1 MTQLAIGKPA
11 PLGAHY
17 DGQGVNFTLFSA
29 HAERVELCIFDAN
42 GQEHRYDLPGHSGD
56 IWHGYLPDA
65 RPGLRYGYR
74 VHGPWQPAEGHRFNP
89 AKLLID
95 PCARQIDGEFK
106 DNPLLHAGHNEPDY
120 RDNAAIAPKCVVVVD
135 HYDWE
140 DDAPPRTPWGST
152 IIYEAHVKG
161 LTYLHPEIPVEIR
174 GTYKAL
180 GHPVMINYLKQLGI
194 TALELLPVAQFASEP
209 RLQRMGLSNYWGYN
223 PVAMFALHPA
233 YACSPETALDE
244 FRDAIKALHK
254 AGIEVILDIVL
265 NHSAELDLD
274 GPLFSLRGIDNRS
287 YYWIRE
293 DGDYHNWTGCGNTL
307 NLSHPAVVDYASACL
322 RYWVETCHVDGF
334 RFDLAAVMGR
344 TPEFRQD
351 APLFTAI
358 QNCPV
363 LSQVKLIAEP
373 WDIAPGGYQVGNFPP
388 LFAEWNDHFRD
399 AARRFWLHY
408 DLPLGAFAGRFAA
421 SSDVFKRNGRLPSAA
436 INLVTAHDGFTLRDC
451 VCFNHKHN
459 EANGEEN
466 RDGTNNNYSNNHG
479 KEGLGGTLDL
489 VERRRDSIHALLT
502 TLLLSQGTPMLLAGD
517 EHGHSQHGN
526 NNAYCQDNQLTWLD
540 WSQASSGLTA
550 FTAAL
555 IHLRKRIPALVEN
568 RWWEEG
574 DGNVRW
580 LNRYAQPLSTDEW
593 QNGPKQLQILLS
605 DRFLIAINATLEVT
619 EIVLPAGEWHAIPL
633 NLKNEHYEDFAR
645 FLANVIKGVEKK
657 DGIKFD
663 YLSPFNEPDGHWNWI
678 GPKQEGTPA
687 TKKEI
692 ARAVRLIS
700 KEFVKE
706 GIHTGITICEASDYR
721 CMFATHMTDHERG
734 YEIQSFFC
742 PDSVDTYLGNTPNVL
757 PLISGHSYWT
767 TTPLNMLRDYRLRL
781 RNTLDTYGV
790 DFWQSETC
798 IMGNDEEIGGGHG
811 FDRTM
816 KTALYVARIIHQIG
830 RASCRER
837 V

>member
-29 HAERVELCIFDAN
+29 HAERVELCVFDAN
-42 GQEHRYDLPGHSGD
+42 GQEHRYDLPGNSGD

-180 GHPVMINYLKQLGI
+180 GHPVMLNYLKQLGI

-580 LNRYAQPLSTDEW
+580 LNRYAQPLSTGEW

-619 EIVLPAGEWHAIPL
+619 EIVLPAGEWHAIPPFAG
-633 NLKNEHYEDFAR
+633 ED
-645 FLANVIKGVEKK
+645 NPVITAV
-657 DGIKFD
+657 
-663 YLSPFNEPDGHWNWI
+663 WQ
-678 GPKQEGTPA
+678 GPA
-687 TKKEI
+687 
-692 ARAVRLIS
+692 
-700 KEFVKE
+700 
-706 GIHTGITICEASDYR
+706 
-721 CMFATHMTDHERG
+721 
-734 YEIQSFFC
+734 
-742 PDSVDTYLGNTPNVL
+742 
-757 PLISGHSYWT
+757 
-767 TTPLNMLRDYRLRL
+767 
-781 RNTLDTYGV
+781 
-790 DFWQSETC
+790 
-798 IMGNDEEIGGGHG
+798 HG
-811 FDRTM
+811 LCVFQR
-816 KTALYVARIIHQIG
+816 
-830 RASCRER
+830 
-837 V
+837 

>member
-17 DGQGVNFTLFSA
+17 DGQGVNFTLFSV
-29 HAERVELCIFDAN
+29 HAERVELCVFDAN

-307 NLSHPAVVDYASACL
+307 NLSHPAMVDYASACL

-580 LNRYAQPLSTDEW
+580 LNRYAQPLSTAEW

-619 EIVLPAGEWHAIPL
+619 EIVLPAGEWHAIPPFAG
-633 NLKNEHYEDFAR
+633 ED
-645 FLANVIKGVEKK
+645 NPVITAV
-657 DGIKFD
+657 
-663 YLSPFNEPDGHWNWI
+663 WQ
-678 GPKQEGTPA
+678 GPA
-687 TKKEI
+687 
-692 ARAVRLIS
+692 
-700 KEFVKE
+700 
-706 GIHTGITICEASDYR
+706 
-721 CMFATHMTDHERG
+721 
-734 YEIQSFFC
+734 
-742 PDSVDTYLGNTPNVL
+742 
-757 PLISGHSYWT
+757 
-767 TTPLNMLRDYRLRL
+767 
-781 RNTLDTYGV
+781 
-790 DFWQSETC
+790 
-798 IMGNDEEIGGGHG
+798 HG
-811 FDRTM
+811 LCVFQR
-816 KTALYVARIIHQIG
+816 
-830 RASCRER
+830 
-837 V
+837 

>member
-29 HAERVELCIFDAN
+29 HAERVELCVFDAN

-580 LNRYAQPLSTDEW
+580 LNRYAQPLITDEW

-619 EIVLPAGEWHAIPL
+619 EIVLPAGEWHAIPPFAG
-633 NLKNEHYEDFAR
+633 ED
-645 FLANVIKGVEKK
+645 NPVITAV
-657 DGIKFD
+657 
-663 YLSPFNEPDGHWNWI
+663 WQ
-678 GPKQEGTPA
+678 GPA
-687 TKKEI
+687 
-692 ARAVRLIS
+692 
-700 KEFVKE
+700 
-706 GIHTGITICEASDYR
+706 
-721 CMFATHMTDHERG
+721 
-734 YEIQSFFC
+734 
-742 PDSVDTYLGNTPNVL
+742 
-757 PLISGHSYWT
+757 
-767 TTPLNMLRDYRLRL
+767 
-781 RNTLDTYGV
+781 
-790 DFWQSETC
+790 
-798 IMGNDEEIGGGHG
+798 HG
-811 FDRTM
+811 LCVFQR
-816 KTALYVARIIHQIG
+816 
-830 RASCRER
+830 
-837 V
+837 

>member
-1 MTQLAIGKPA
+1 MTQLAIGKPT

-29 HAERVELCIFDAN
+29 HAERVELCVFDAN

-120 RDNAAIAPKCVVVVD
+120 RDNAAIAPKCVVVID

-421 SSDVFKRNGRLPSAA
+421 SSDVFKRNDRLPSAA

-555 IHLRKRIPALVEN
+555 IHLRKRIPALMEN

-580 LNRYAQPLSTDEW
+580 LNRYAQPLSTDECKTGR
-593 QNGPKQLQILLS
+593 NSCKFCS
-605 DRFLIAINATLEVT
+605 RIA
-619 EIVLPAGEWHAIPL
+619 
-633 NLKNEHYEDFAR
+633 F
-645 FLANVIKGVEKK
+645 
-657 DGIKFD
+657 
-663 YLSPFNEPDGHWNWI
+663 
-678 GPKQEGTPA
+678 
-687 TKKEI
+687 
-692 ARAVRLIS
+692 
-700 KEFVKE
+700 
-706 GIHTGITICEASDYR
+706 
-721 CMFATHMTDHERG
+721 
-734 YEIQSFFC
+734 
-742 PDSVDTYLGNTPNVL
+742 
-757 PLISGHSYWT
+757 
-767 TTPLNMLRDYRLRL
+767 
-781 RNTLDTYGV
+781 
-790 DFWQSETC
+790 
-798 IMGNDEEIGGGHG
+798 
-811 FDRTM
+811 
-816 KTALYVARIIHQIG
+816 
-830 RASCRER
+830 
-837 V
+837 

>member
-1 MTQLAIGKPA
+1 MTQLAIGNPA

-29 HAERVELCIFDAN
+29 HAERVELCVFDAQ
-42 GQEHRYDLPGHSGD
+42 GIEHRYDLPGRSGD

-74 VHGPWQPAEGHRFNP
+74 VHGPWQPAMGHRFNP

-95 PCARQIDGEFK
+95 PCARQIVGEFK
-106 DNPLLHAGHNEPDY
+106 DNPLLHAGHSDPDY

-140 DDAPPRTPWGST
+140 YDAPPRTSWGST

-194 TALELLPVAQFASEP
+194 TALELLPIAQFASEP

-223 PVAMFALHPA
+223 PVALFALHPA
-233 YACSPETALDE
+233 YACSPDTALDE
-244 FRDAIKALHK
+244 FRDAVKALHK

-307 NLSHPAVVDYASACL
+307 NLSHPAVVEYASACL

-334 RFDLAAVMGR
+334 RFDLATVMGR

-408 DLPLGAFAGRFAA
+408 NLSLGEFAGRFAA

-555 IHLRKRIPALVEN
+555 IHLRKRIPALAED

-580 LNRYAQPLSTDEW
+580 LNRYAQSLSSDEW

-619 EIVLPAGEWHAIPL
+619 EIVLPAGEWRAIPPFAG
-633 NLKNEHYEDFAR
+633 ED
-645 FLANVIKGVEKK
+645 NPVITAVW
-657 DGIKFD
+657 
-663 YLSPFNEPDGHWNWI
+663 P
-678 GPKQEGTPA
+678 GPA
-687 TKKEI
+687 
-692 ARAVRLIS
+692 
-700 KEFVKE
+700 
-706 GIHTGITICEASDYR
+706 
-721 CMFATHMTDHERG
+721 
-734 YEIQSFFC
+734 
-742 PDSVDTYLGNTPNVL
+742 
-757 PLISGHSYWT
+757 
-767 TTPLNMLRDYRLRL
+767 
-781 RNTLDTYGV
+781 
-790 DFWQSETC
+790 
-798 IMGNDEEIGGGHG
+798 HG
-811 FDRTM
+811 LCVFQR
-816 KTALYVARIIHQIG
+816 
-830 RASCRER
+830 
-837 V
+837 

>member
-1 MTQLAIGKPA
+1 MTRLAIGKPA

-29 HAERVELCIFDAN
+29 HAERVELCVFDAN

-479 KEGLGGTLDL
+479 KEGLGGSLDL

-580 LNRYAQPLSTDEW
+580 LNRYAQLLSTDEW

-619 EIVLPAGEWHAIPL
+619 EIVLPAGEWHAIPPFAG
-633 NLKNEHYEDFAR
+633 ED
-645 FLANVIKGVEKK
+645 NPVITAV
-657 DGIKFD
+657 
-663 YLSPFNEPDGHWNWI
+663 WQ
-678 GPKQEGTPA
+678 GPA
-687 TKKEI
+687 
-692 ARAVRLIS
+692 
-700 KEFVKE
+700 
-706 GIHTGITICEASDYR
+706 
-721 CMFATHMTDHERG
+721 
-734 YEIQSFFC
+734 
-742 PDSVDTYLGNTPNVL
+742 
-757 PLISGHSYWT
+757 
-767 TTPLNMLRDYRLRL
+767 
-781 RNTLDTYGV
+781 
-790 DFWQSETC
+790 
-798 IMGNDEEIGGGHG
+798 HG
-811 FDRTM
+811 LCVFQR
-816 KTALYVARIIHQIG
+816 
-830 RASCRER
+830 
-837 V
+837 

>member
-29 HAERVELCIFDAN
+29 HAERVELCVFDAN

-274 GPLFSLRGIDNRS
+274 GPLFSLCGIDNRS

-479 KEGLGGTLDL
+479 KEGLGGSLDL

-526 NNAYCQDNQLTWLD
+526 NNAYCQDNEISWLNWRD
-540 WSQASSGLTA
+540 REKHKEHYKFCKYMIG
-550 FTAAL
+550 FRREHE
-555 IHLRKRIPALVEN
+555 ILRKALLRSRTGYPDMQVMGMDDSSKVL
-568 RWWEEG
+568 RVVFAGCDEEG
-574 DGNVRW
+574 QEDMVCLALNVFWERQELYLPSLPTGMGWKIAADTGKEYLKAGIPEDGALPHAGNS
-580 LNRYAQPLSTDEW
+580 LSMQERSLMVLVAD
-593 QNGPKQLQILLS
+593 QL
-605 DRFLIAINATLEVT
+605 
-619 EIVLPAGEWHAIPL
+619 
-633 NLKNEHYEDFAR
+633 
-645 FLANVIKGVEKK
+645 
-657 DGIKFD
+657 
-663 YLSPFNEPDGHWNWI
+663 
-678 GPKQEGTPA
+678 
-687 TKKEI
+687 
-692 ARAVRLIS
+692 
-700 KEFVKE
+700 
-706 GIHTGITICEASDYR
+706 
-721 CMFATHMTDHERG
+721 
-734 YEIQSFFC
+734 
-742 PDSVDTYLGNTPNVL
+742 
-757 PLISGHSYWT
+757 
-767 TTPLNMLRDYRLRL
+767 
-781 RNTLDTYGV
+781 
-790 DFWQSETC
+790 
-798 IMGNDEEIGGGHG
+798 
-811 FDRTM
+811 
-816 KTALYVARIIHQIG
+816 
-830 RASCRER
+830 
-837 V
+837 

>member
-1 MTQLAIGKPA
+1 MTQLAIGNPA

-29 HAERVELCIFDAN
+29 HAERVELCVFDAQ
-42 GQEHRYDLPGHSGD
+42 GIEHRYDLPGRSGD

-74 VHGPWQPAEGHRFNP
+74 VHGPWQPAMGHRFNP

-95 PCARQIDGEFK
+95 PCARQIVGEFK
-106 DNPLLHAGHNEPDY
+106 DNPLLHAGHSDPDY

-140 DDAPPRTPWGST
+140 DDALPRTSWGST

-194 TALELLPVAQFASEP
+194 TALELLPIAQFASEP

-223 PVAMFALHPA
+223 PVALFALHPA
-233 YACSPETALDE
+233 YACSPDTALDE
-244 FRDAIKALHK
+244 FRDAVKALHK

-307 NLSHPAVVDYASACL
+307 NLSHPAVVEYASACL

-334 RFDLAAVMGR
+334 RFDLATVMGR

-408 DLPLGAFAGRFAA
+408 NLSLGEFAGRFAA

-555 IHLRKRIPALVEN
+555 IHLRKRIPALAED

-580 LNRYAQPLSTDEW
+580 LNRYAQSLSSDEW

-619 EIVLPAGEWHAIPL
+619 EIVLPAGEWRAIPPFAG
-633 NLKNEHYEDFAR
+633 ED
-645 FLANVIKGVEKK
+645 NPVITAVW
-657 DGIKFD
+657 
-663 YLSPFNEPDGHWNWI
+663 P
-678 GPKQEGTPA
+678 GPA
-687 TKKEI
+687 
-692 ARAVRLIS
+692 
-700 KEFVKE
+700 
-706 GIHTGITICEASDYR
+706 
-721 CMFATHMTDHERG
+721 
-734 YEIQSFFC
+734 
-742 PDSVDTYLGNTPNVL
+742 
-757 PLISGHSYWT
+757 
-767 TTPLNMLRDYRLRL
+767 
-781 RNTLDTYGV
+781 
-790 DFWQSETC
+790 
-798 IMGNDEEIGGGHG
+798 HG
-811 FDRTM
+811 LCVFQR
-816 KTALYVARIIHQIG
+816 
-830 RASCRER
+830 
-837 V
+837 

>member
-17 DGQGVNFTLFSA
+17 DGQGVNFTLFSV
-29 HAERVELCIFDAN
+29 HAERVELCVFDAN

-580 LNRYAQPLSTDEW
+580 LNRYAQTLSTDEW

-619 EIVLPAGEWHAIPL
+619 EIVLPAGEWHAIPPFAG
-633 NLKNEHYEDFAR
+633 ED
-645 FLANVIKGVEKK
+645 NPVITAV
-657 DGIKFD
+657 
-663 YLSPFNEPDGHWNWI
+663 WQ
-678 GPKQEGTPA
+678 GPA
-687 TKKEI
+687 
-692 ARAVRLIS
+692 
-700 KEFVKE
+700 
-706 GIHTGITICEASDYR
+706 
-721 CMFATHMTDHERG
+721 
-734 YEIQSFFC
+734 
-742 PDSVDTYLGNTPNVL
+742 
-757 PLISGHSYWT
+757 
-767 TTPLNMLRDYRLRL
+767 
-781 RNTLDTYGV
+781 
-790 DFWQSETC
+790 
-798 IMGNDEEIGGGHG
+798 HG
-811 FDRTM
+811 LCVFQR
-816 KTALYVARIIHQIG
+816 
-830 RASCRER
+830 
-837 V
+837 